1 MKRII
6 ALASIAATALL
17 VSACSSSIDVDSLE
31 QQVQTGLAEQLGGTW
46 TVQCPDSMEVQAG
59 LTANCMATNE
69 AGESLN
75 VDITQEDDQGTVSWQ
90 VVE

>member
-1 MKRII
+1 MRRAPIVLT
-6 ALASIAATALL
+6 LAAAALL
-17 VSACSSSIDVDSLE
+17 ATACSSSIDVDSLE
-31 QQVQTGLAEQLGGTW
+31 QQVQSGLAEQLGGTW

-69 AGESLN
+69 DGQSLN